1 MNFSLYKK
9 EMKVHLFRPSFMVVT
24 GILSL
29 YLGVQFF
36 YQLGFLSQM
45 TQKSYSLGGSS
56 LLEHLWA
63 PYFGQI
69 NMILLFTSPFF
80 VSRLF
85 SEEKRQDCMLSLLAS
100 PMGSMAICLQKFLA
114 GWTILLVFLG
124 IAFIFPLASL
134 FLFKAAY
141 LPELFSG
148 MLALILASSVY
159 AAISLFS
166 GILFSSLL
174 MSGVFSVV
182 INLSL
187 WSIGIIFRD
196 LISFKKMEWVE
207 QFWIGKYLT
216 DLFVAN
222 ISFISLYFFLAFS
235 FFFLFLSYQFL
246 EEVERG

>member
-1 MNFSLYKK
+1 M
-9 EMKVHLFRPSFMVVT
+9 
-24 GILSL
+24 
-29 YLGVQFF
+29 
-36 YQLGFLSQM
+36 
-45 TQKSYSLGGSS
+45 GGSS

-100 PMGSMAICLQKFLA
+100 PLGSLEICLQKFMA
-114 GWTILLVFLG
+114 GWTILLAFLG
-124 IAFIFPLASL
+124 LAFFFPLASL
-134 FLFKAAY
+134 ALFKSPY
-141 LPELFSG
+141 LPEVFSG
-148 MLALILASSVY
+148 MLALVLASALY

-166 GILFSSLL
+166 GILFSSLF
-174 MSGVFSVV
+174 MSGIFSVV

-196 LISFKKMEWVE
+196 LISFRKMEWVE

-222 ISFISLYFFLAFS
+222 LSSLAVYFFLAAS
-235 FFFLFLSYQFL
+235 CFFLFLSYQLL